1 MRKEISL
8 SWKKSRIQALLLS
21 LKRERS
27 GISTEAVAL
36 EGDLRL
42 LLGLKRGEVLE
53 PLFNESVL
61 DSIRLDKL
69 PFAELSA
76 RIAERPDL
84 KRAEAGIRASEA
96 DVRLQ
101 RSLAFPEVS

>member
-1 MRKEISL
+1 M
-8 SWKKSRIQALLLS
+8 
-21 LKRERS
+21 
-27 GISTEAVAL
+27 

-84 KRAEAGIRASEA
+84 KRAEAGIGGGC
-96 DVRLQ
+96 
-101 RSLAFPEVS
+101 AFAAVARFP